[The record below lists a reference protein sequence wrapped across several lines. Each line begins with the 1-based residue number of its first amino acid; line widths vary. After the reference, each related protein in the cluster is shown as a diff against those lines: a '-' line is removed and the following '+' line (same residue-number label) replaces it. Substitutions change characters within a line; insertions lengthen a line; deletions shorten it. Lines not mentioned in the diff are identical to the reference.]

1 MPPVEAR
8 PIDVMVVDDEPHA
21 RQKLVRFI
29 ETAPDLRLIG
39 IYQGGKELVEA
50 VRQRRPDLV
59 FLDIQMPELSG
70 FEALERIGLDKLP
83 YVIFTTAYSQYA
95 AQAFEVE
102 AVDYLLK
109 PFDLTRFERALG
121 RARRVIN
128 AHRAA
133 EAGGPQLQQ
142 LASLLDKRLSKLRLM
157 VKVGNSIRP
166 LDPAAI
172 LYVQSEGDY
181 LRLAVAGEKLRI
193 RERMKD
199 IEAQV
204 VDAGFLRIHR
214 SVLVNLEH
222 VREMKPKRHGDY
234 EFLMSD
240 GTRFASGATYRSNV
254 RRILEQRSHHS

>member
-1 MPPVEAR
+1 
-8 PIDVMVVDDEPHA
+8 
-21 RQKLVRFI
+21 
-29 ETAPDLRLIG
+29 
-39 IYQGGKELVEA
+39 VEA

-83 YVIFTTAYSQYA
+83 YIIFTTAYSQYA

-109 PFDLTRFERALG
+109 PFDLSRFERALA
-121 RARRVIN
+121 RARRLLE
-128 AHRAA
+128 ARAA
-133 EAGGPQLQQ
+133 AAGPGPQLQQ

-157 VKVGNSIRP
+157 VKVGNGIRP

-172 LYVQSEGDY
+172 LYVESEGDY
-181 LRLAVAGEKLRI
+181 LRLAVGTEKLRI

-199 IEAQV
+199 IEEQV

-222 VREMKPKRHGDY
+222 VREMKPKKHGDY

-240 GTRFASGATYRSNV
+240 GSRFSSGATYRSNV
-254 RRILEQRSHHS
+254 RRILDQRSHRS